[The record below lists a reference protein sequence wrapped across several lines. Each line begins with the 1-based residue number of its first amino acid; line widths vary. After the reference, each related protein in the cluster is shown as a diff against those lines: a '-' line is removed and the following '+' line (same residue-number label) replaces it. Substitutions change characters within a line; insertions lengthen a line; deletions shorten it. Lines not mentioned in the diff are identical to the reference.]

1 MLTRDGVRPAFLRAQ
16 APRLQPDITEAE
28 TTAAQSTHMTR
39 TTETEEQAAAPAS
52 LPEYMPWREVGWI
65 FREDGCV
72 AIARQGTEIHVQ
84 VPVD

>member
-1 MLTRDGVRPAFLRAQ
+1 M
-16 APRLQPDITEAE
+16 
-28 TTAAQSTHMTR
+28 TAAQSTHMTR
-39 TTETEEQAAAPAS
+39 RTETEEQAAAAS
-52 LPEYMPWREVGWI
+52 LPEYRPWCEVGWI